1 MLPPRPRSFS
11 MKPLVKETLCPSRAS
26 NRLFVGSHLN
36 NVSLFSKLPPPA
48 PEPDVPAANQ
58 PLAERMRPRSLDEF
72 IGQEKLLGP
81 GKSLRVQIENDSL
94 GSMLF
99 WGPPGCGKTT
109 LARLIARLTRSEFV
123 SFSAVLASIK
133 EIKEVMA
140 VAEQKSRSG
149 HRTIVFVDEVHR
161 FNKAQQ
167 DAFLPHVE
175 AGHIFI
181 NAATTEN
188 PSFEVISPLLS
199 RTKVYVLDPLTTP
212 QIAELLRRA
221 LNDKNHGFGNESV
234 EASDEILFRIASFA
248 NGDARAA
255 YNTLELAV
263 RSTHPDEKGPR
274 VITSELLEDVLQRKL
289 LRYDKAGEEHFN
301 LISALHKSVRNSD
314 PDAALYWLAR
324 MLESGEDPLY
334 LARRMVRMASEDI
347 GLAEPGALAVTLA
360 AKEAFDFLGAP
371 EGNLALA
378 QAAVYLSLAPKS
390 NALYTAYGDV
400 QEDVQKTE
408 ADPVPL
414 HLRNAVTGLMKN
426 LGYGKDYQY
435 AHNYEEKVT
444 NMQCL
449 PDNLAGRSW
458 YKPTDQGFEQRLR
471 QRLEEIRKIKSRG
484 ASHA

>member
-1 MLPPRPRSFS
+1 M
-11 MKPLVKETLCPSRAS
+11 
-26 NRLFVGSHLN
+26 
-36 NVSLFSKLPPPA
+36 SLFPPLPSPVE
-48 PEPDVPAANQ
+48 PETPSALQ
-58 PLAERMRPRSLDEF
+58 PLAERMRPRTLDEF

-81 GKSLRVQIENDSL
+81 GKPLRRQIESDNI
-94 GSMLF
+94 GSMLL

-109 LARLIARLTRSEFV
+109 LARLIARLTKSDFI
-123 SFSAVLASIK
+123 SFSAVLSGIR

-140 VAEQKSRSG
+140 ASELKSKSG
-149 HRTIVFVDEVHR
+149 NRTIVFVDEVHR

-175 AGHIFI
+175 AGHIIFI
-181 NAATTEN
+181 GATTEN

-199 RTKVYVLDPLTTP
+199 RTKVYVLDPLKTP

-221 LNDKNHGFGNESV
+221 LNDKEHGFGNESI
-234 EASDEILFRIASFA
+234 EAPDDILFRIASFA

-263 RSTHPDEKGPR
+263 RSAPSNDAGTR
-274 VITSELLEDVLQRKL
+274 LITPELLEDVLQKKL

-360 AKEAFDFLGAP
+360 AKDAFDFLGAP
-371 EGNLALA
+371 EGHLALA

-390 NALYTAYGDV
+390 NALYTGYGEV
-400 QEDVQKTE
+400 LEDVQKTE

-414 HLRNAVTGLMKN
+414 HLRNAVTGLMKHV
-426 LGYGKDYQY
+426 GYGKGYQY
-435 AHNYEEKVT
+435 AHDAEDKVT
-444 NMQCL
+444 DMQCL
-449 PDNLAGRSW
+449 PDNLAGRT
-458 YKPTDQGFEQRLR
+458 YYQPTDQGFEQRLR
-471 QRLEEIRKIKSRG
+471 QRLDEIRKIKSRT
-484 ASHA
+484 ASNP